1 MDELAFSGCESLV
14 SITIPDSVTS
24 IGNHA
29 FTVCS
34 SLTSVTIGN
43 GVTRIGNSA
52 FADCYNLEKM
62 IFKGDAPALGYNWNQ
77 GCVRSVVYYYEGS
90 SGFKTPMWQGMVCFS
105 LSPNDIAGITTL
117 HPGSADGSLPNL
129 IAILALST
137 IVVVTI
143 AAFMWRGSRE

>member
-1 MDELAFSGCESLV
+1 M

-77 GCVRSVVYYYEGS
+77 GCESIVYYYEGAVDS
-90 SGFKTPMWQGMVCFS
+90 RPDVARMVCFS
-105 LSPNDIAGITTL
+105 LSPNDIAVITTL